1 MGDQL
6 SGGDRMNILNLTDEE
21 RDYLELL
28 LHNHEY
34 EEEDRKLIDSLEFKF
49 YQLQS
54 DSYKNKLTGG
64 LK

>member
-34 EEEDRKLIDSLEFKF
+34 EENDRKLIDSLEFKF

>member
-1 MGDQL
+1 MINL
-6 SGGDRMNILNLTDEE
+6 SLTKEE
-21 RDYLELL
+21 FDYLELI

-34 EEEDRKLIDSLEFKF
+34 EENDRKLIDSLEFKF

>member
-1 MGDQL
+1 
-6 SGGDRMNILNLTDEE
+6 MNKLLLTDEE
-21 RDYLELL
+21 LNYLELL

-34 EEEDRKLIDSLEFKF
+34 DEGDVKLIDSLEFKF
-49 YQLQS
+49 YKLKS